1 LGREVNGLLVGVRT
15 LDHHLEHQLA
25 AVQDSIQ
32 VLLAKLEAREAGSEG
47 RIGQLEDIISFEVKG
62 GLHERLGI
70 LEMKMRGK
78 SQPLY
83 IKGPEDSSAAA
94 KGCYEGAMLY
104 LATFLL
110 SVGYWMFDSL
120 KAKSPPLSPLMNRA
134 PPSNSYGGKYGAVV
148 NDSF

>member
-1 LGREVNGLLVGVRT
+1 MSYIACAKCCSLFSLSGIVFLVIIGSLL
-15 LDHHLEHQLA
+15 Q
-25 AVQDSIQ
+25 
-32 VLLAKLEAREAGSEG
+32 
-47 RIGQLEDIISFEVKG
+47 
-62 GLHERLGI
+62 
-70 LEMKMRGK
+70 